1 MPRSL
6 PWTLLT
12 KSLALICGVLVAAV
26 LFQLA
31 GRLLALCPPDLR
43 AALAA
48 GWSEVWNILG
58 PVIGP
63 AAGIAIICA
72 VVWIVLSSTHH
83 RR

>member
-12 KSLALICGVLVAAV
+12 KSLALVCGVLVAGV
-26 LFQLA
+26 LFQLCA
-31 GRLLALCPPDLR
+31 RLLDLLPPDIR
-43 AALAA
+43 SALSA
-48 GWSEVWNILG
+48 GWSEVWNILS

-72 VVWIVLSSTHH
+72 VIWIVLSSTHH